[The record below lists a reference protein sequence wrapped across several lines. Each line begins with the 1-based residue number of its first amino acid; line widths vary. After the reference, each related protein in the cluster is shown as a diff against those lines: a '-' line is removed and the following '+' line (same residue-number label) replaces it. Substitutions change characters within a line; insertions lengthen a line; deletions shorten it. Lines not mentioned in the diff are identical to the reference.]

1 MTIRLVLNLLI
12 LVILNSSFSIA
23 SAEEPANLPIENS
36 EQRIATVIDVSKPV
50 VQEGLGYSEQIV
62 KIRIKGET
70 EDLFITHPIPDNK
83 AYAIL
88 AKKGKQYIVSS
99 DPETNQVYITDYFRE
114 PTMIM
119 MLVGFFILVIVLGGF
134 KGFTAIVSLALT
146 GLAVFYFLIP
156 GIKQGGDPV
165 TLAVLVAAFSTAVT
179 ALLIAGWTKK
189 SLAATIGTTGG
200 VTVAGLISMYIIQTA
215 PLSGLASTEAQ
226 MLVANPE
233 NSVLN
238 FQGMLAAG
246 IIISS
251 LGAALDVAVSIASA
265 AQELYETNPNQSKRE
280 LLRHCMNI
288 GRDIMG
294 TMVDTLILAYTGSSM
309 SLLLLLY
316 NEAGLRFLNMEI
328 IAAELTLAVVGSV
341 GLLLSVPITALVA
354 VFLLKGFKKKAIIE

>member
-1 MTIRLVLNLLI
+1 MISRYIFIALI
-12 LVILNSSFSIA
+12 LLTLNGSSSIA
-23 SAEEPANLPIENS
+23 SAEEPYTPQVENS
-36 EQRIATVIDVSKPV
+36 EQKIATVLEVSKPV
-50 VQEGLGYSEQIV
+50 AQEDLGYSEQIV
-62 KIRIKGET
+62 KIHIEGEK
-70 EDLFITHPIPDNK
+70 DDVFITHPIPDNK
-83 AYAIL
+83 AYAII
-88 AKKGKQYIVSS
+88 AKVGKQYIVSS
-99 DPETNQVYITDYFRE
+99 DSEQISITDYYRE
-114 PTMIM
+114 PVIIAMII
-119 MLVGFFILVIVLGGF
+119 GFFILVIILGGF
-134 KGFTAIVSLALT
+134 KGFTAIISLALT

-309 SLLLLLY
+309 SLLILLY

-341 GLLLSVPITALVA
+341 GLLLSVPITAVVA
-354 VFLLKGFKKKAIIE
+354 VFLLKGFKKNKL

>member
-1 MTIRLVLNLLI
+1 M
-12 LVILNSSFSIA
+12 A
-23 SAEEPANLPIENS
+23 SAEEAYAPAAENS
-36 EQRIATVIDVSKPV
+36 DQRIATVLEVSKPV
-50 VQEGLGYSEQIV
+50 PHEEMGYSEQIV
-62 KIRIKGET
+62 KIHIKGEK
-70 EDLFITHPIPDNK
+70 EDIFITHPIPDNK
-83 AYAIL
+83 AYAII
-88 AKKGKQYIVSS
+88 ANVGKEYIVSN
-99 DPETNQVYITDYFRE
+99 DADTDQISIIDYYRE
-114 PTMIM
+114 PIIIAMII
-119 MLVGFFILVIVLGGF
+119 GFFILVIALGGF

-146 GLAVFYFLIP
+146 GLAVFYVLIP
-156 GIKQGGDPV
+156 GIKHGGDPV
-165 TLAVLVAAFSTAVT
+165 TLAVLVSAFSTAVT

-200 VTVAGLISMYIIQTA
+200 VTVAGLIGMFIIKTA

-265 AQELYETNPNQSKRE
+265 AQELYETDPNQSKRE

-316 NEAGLRFLNMEI
+316 HEAGLRFLNMEI

-341 GLLLSVPITALVA
+341 GLLLSVPITAVVA
-354 VFLLKGFKKKAIIE
+354 VLLLKGFRKKL

>member
-1 MTIRLVLNLLI
+1 MSFRLIFIALVLLTI
-12 LVILNSSFSIA
+12 NSSFNIA
-23 SAEEPANLPIENS
+23 SAEEPVAPIDTS
-36 EQRIATVIDVSKPV
+36 EQRIATVIETSKPIPH
-50 VQEGLGYSEQIV
+50 EELGYSEQIV
-62 KIRIKGET
+62 KIHIKGDK
-70 EDLFITHPIPDNK
+70 EDIFITHPIPDSK
-83 AYAIL
+83 AYAIH
-88 AKKGKQYIVSS
+88 AEVGREYIVAS
-99 DPETNQVYITDYFRE
+99 DADSDQFYITDYYRE
-114 PTMIM
+114 PTIIAMVI
-119 MLVGFFILVIVLGGF
+119 GFFILVIVLGGF
-134 KGFTAIVSLALT
+134 KGFTAIISLILT

-165 TLAVLVAAFSTAVT
+165 TLAVMVSAFSTAVT

-200 VTVAGLISMYIIQTA
+200 VTVAGLIAMYIIKTA

-233 NSVLN
+233 NNVLN
-238 FQGMLAAG
+238 FPGMLAAG

-265 AQELYETNPNQSKRE
+265 AQELYETDPNQPKRE

-341 GLLLSVPITALVA
+341 GLLLSVPITAIAA
-354 VFLLKGFKKKAIIE
+354 VFLLKGFKKTGTVPQ